1 VSDTPL
7 LIGDVRRLKQV
18 LINLVKNSIKF
29 ITDDQFGLIEIVA
42 RYERDREMLRVDVK
56 DNGRGISPD
65 DIDSLFKRFGKL
77 QRTAEMNNEGVGL
90 GLTIVKQIVESCN
103 GKVSVRSPGVGKGTT
118 MSFSMQMKSFQGNLE
133 DYNLLLQP

>member
-1 VSDTPL
+1 
-7 LIGDVRRLKQV
+7 
-18 LINLVKNSIKF
+18 LVKNSIKF

-103 GKVSVRSPGVGKGTT
+103 GKVSVRSAGVGKGTT